1 MPLLIPQVF
10 DKKTLKKTLK
20 SFGIKLNEIEK
31 VFSANRSTLIYLKN
45 EELCKFYPYLFPKKT
60 TVEEIKSVHTYVEKF
75 KTLIDLERSAEIKT
89 QEEEIR
95 KLSGKERELF
105 GRAILNLKGFKA
117 GTKFHLYL
125 VRFSREKSIETEIR
139 AGDVVLISQGNPLKS
154 NLLGTVFK
162 LTEKTITVAFEQKPP
177 KWVYKRGVRIDLYV
191 NDVTFRRMSENLEI
205 LRHATG
211 RQRELRNIIIG
222 LKEPCAAK
230 GIDFTPVDSDLNDT
244 QLKAVKLALG
254 AKDFFLIHGPPGT
267 GKTRTLTELIIQ
279 LVRQGKKVLA
289 TADSNIAV
297 DNLILNLSKYP
308 NLKIVRIGHPARV
321 MEELESFS
329 IFALSEKHPEAENV
343 KIGWN
348 RVRSLIEKRD
358 KFIKPIPSL
367 RRGLSDEEIIYFG
380 KRKQSIRGI
389 SKSII
394 HSMAKWLSLN
404 YEIDKNIKVLKEK
417 EKEIFKDIILEADI
431 VVSTNSMVF
440 SEFLQDFHFDVAV
453 IDEGSQQIEPSTLI
467 PIMKADK
474 FYIAGDHRQLPP
486 TILSEEAKELEN
498 TLFEKLIKNYP
509 DLSVML
515 KIQYRMNEK
524 IMEFPN
530 QEFYNGLLKPAAL
543 VKNHTL
549 SDLKVKK
556 PEKFK
561 EILAPEEALSFL
573 DTSGSNAFEFQ
584 PEGST
589 SYENYVEVHLVLK
602 LVEELLKMGIN
613 KKDIG
618 IITPYAAQ
626 VKLLKQ
632 LLLEKNLKIEVNSVD
647 GFQGREKEVILISFV
662 RSNNAGEI
670 GFLNDLR
677 RLNVAITRARRKL
690 ICIGNAETLSHHPTY
705 QRFIEYIKTVGTYKN
720 LKDLGEI

>member
-1 MPLLIPQVF
+1 MPLLFQGIIK
-10 DKKTLKKTLK
+10 DKELHKKLKKLRLK
-20 SFGIKLNEIEK
+20 
-31 VFSANRSTLIYLKN
+31 LKN
-45 EELCKFYPYLFPKKT
+45 
-60 TVEEIKSVHTYVEKF
+60 IKSIYKANSASLIFLKDESLYDLYPEFIPDKETIKEIITVHKYVEKF
-75 KTLIDLERSAEIKT
+75 KKFIEIERLAEMKT

-95 KLSGKERELF
+95 KVSGKEREIL
-105 GRAILNLKGFKA
+105 GRAILNLKGSKA

-125 VRFSREKSIETEIR
+125 VKFGRKKSIETEITT
-139 AGDVVLISQGNPLKS
+139 GDVVLISRGDPLKS
-154 NLLGTVFK
+154 DLIGTVIK
-162 LTEKTITVAFEQKPP
+162 VTEKSITVAFENKPP
-177 KWVYKRGVRIDLYV
+177 KWVYKKGIRIDLYV

-205 LRHATG
+205 LRHTTG
-211 RQRELRNIIIG
+211 RQRDLRNIIIG
-222 LKEPCAAK
+222 LKAPFPAK
-230 GIDFTPVDSDLNDT
+230 GIDFTPVDSDLNET
-244 QLKAVKLALG
+244 QLKAIKMALG

-279 LVRQGKKVLA
+279 LIKKGKKVLA

-308 NLKIVRIGHPARV
+308 TLKIVRIGHPARV
-321 MEELESFS
+321 MKELENFS

-348 RVRSLIEKRD
+348 KVRSLIEKRD

-367 RRGLSDEEIIYFG
+367 RRGLSDEEIIYLS
-380 KRKQSIRGI
+380 KRRESIRGI
-389 SKSII
+389 SKNII

-404 YEIDKNIKVLKEK
+404 YEIDRHIKVLKEK
-417 EKEIFKDIILEADI
+417 EKEIFKDIISEADI
-431 VVSTNSMVF
+431 VVSTNSMAF

-474 FYIAGDHRQLPP
+474 FYIAGDHKQLPP

-498 TLFEKLIKNYP
+498 TLFEKLIKTYP
-509 DLSVML
+509 DLSIML
-515 KIQYRMNEK
+515 EIQYRMNEK
-524 IMEFPN
+524 IMKFPN
-530 QEFYNGLLKPAAL
+530 QEFYNGLLKPADS
-543 VKNHTL
+543 VKSHIL
-549 SDLKVKK
+549 ADLKVKK

-561 EILAPEEALSFL
+561 EILNPEEPLSFI

-589 SYENYVEVHLVLK
+589 SYENHVEAHLVLK

-613 KKDIG
+613 KRDIG

-662 RSNNAGEI
+662 RSNDIGEI

-677 RLNVAITRARRKL
+677 RLNVAITRAKRKL
-690 ICIGNAETLSHHPTY
+690 ICIGNAKTLSHHSTY
-705 QRFIEYIKTVGTYKN
+705 QKFIEYIKTVGTYKN
-720 LKDLGEI
+720 LKDLREI

>member
-1 MPLLIPQVF
+1 MPLLLQGIIENKELQ
-10 DKKTLKKTLK
+10 KRLKKLGLK
-20 SFGIKLNEIEK
+20 
-31 VFSANRSTLIYLKN
+31 LKD
-45 EELCKFYPYLFPKKT
+45 
-60 TVEEIKSVHTYVEKF
+60 IKSIYKANGASLIFLKDESLCDLYPEFIPDKETIKEIITVHKYVEKF
-75 KTLIDLERSAEIKT
+75 KKFIEIERLAEMKT

-95 KLSGKERELF
+95 KVSGKEREIL
-105 GRAILNLKGFKA
+105 GRAILNLKGSKA

-125 VRFSREKSIETEIR
+125 VKFGRKKSIETEITT
-139 AGDVVLISQGNPLKS
+139 GDVVLISRGDPLKS
-154 NLLGTVFK
+154 DLIGTVIK
-162 LTEKTITVAFEQKPP
+162 VTEKSITVAFENKPP
-177 KWVYKRGVRIDLYV
+177 KWVYKKGIRIDLYV
-191 NDVTFRRMSENLEI
+191 NDVTFRRMNENLEI

-211 RQRELRNIIIG
+211 RQRDLRNIIIG
-222 LKEPCAAK
+222 LKVPFLAK
-230 GIDFTPVDSDLNDT
+230 EIDFTPVDSDLNET
-244 QLKAVKLALG
+244 QLKAIKLALG

-279 LVRQGKKVLA
+279 LIKRGKKVLA

-321 MEELESFS
+321 MEELENFS

-348 RVRSLIEKRD
+348 KVRSLIEKRD

-367 RRGLSDEEIIYFG
+367 RRGLSDEEIIYLS
-380 KRKQSIRGI
+380 KRRQSIRGI
-389 SKSII
+389 SKGII

-404 YEIDKNIKVLKEK
+404 YEIDKHIKVLKEK
-417 EKEIFKDIILEADI
+417 EKEIFKDIISEADI

-474 FYIAGDHRQLPP
+474 FYIAGDHKQLPP

-498 TLFEKLIKNYP
+498 TLFENLIKTYP
-509 DLSVML
+509 NLSIML
-515 KIQYRMNEK
+515 EIQYRMNEK
-524 IMEFPN
+524 IMNFPN
-530 QEFYNGLLKPAAL
+530 QEFYNGLLKPAAS
-543 VKNHTL
+543 VKSHTL
-549 SDLKVKK
+549 ADLKVKK

-561 EILAPEEALSFL
+561 EILDPEEPLSFI

-589 SYENYVEVHLVLK
+589 SYENHIEAHLALK

-613 KKDIG
+613 KRDIG

-662 RSNNAGEI
+662 RSNNTGEI

-677 RLNVAITRARRKL
+677 RLNVAITRAKRKL
-690 ICIGNAETLSHHPTY
+690 ICIGNAKTLSHHPTY
-705 QRFIEYIKTVGTYKN
+705 QRFIEYIKAVGTYKN
-720 LKDLGEI
+720 LKDLREI